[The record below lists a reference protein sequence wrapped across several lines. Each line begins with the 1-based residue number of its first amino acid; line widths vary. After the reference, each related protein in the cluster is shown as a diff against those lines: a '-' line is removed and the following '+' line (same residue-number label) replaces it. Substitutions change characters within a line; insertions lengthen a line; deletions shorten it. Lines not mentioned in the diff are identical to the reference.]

1 MTSERRKSILILC
14 ATLIVGILIGLLVP
28 GFFHKYQGGRQHGRG
43 GRDMGNERKKEWF
56 ASTIYRIVKPD
67 SVQAKQIKPIAD
79 WATQR
84 IEAIEI
90 FSNARMNAVLDSVKS
105 QLKPILT
112 EEQQQR
118 LDEFNTRAKK
128 QWNGGGRDRKH

>member
-1 MTSERRKSILILC
+1 
-14 ATLIVGILIGLLVP
+14 
-28 GFFHKYQGGRQHGRG
+28 
-43 GRDMGNERKKEWF
+43 MGNERKKEWF

-84 IEAIEI
+84 IEEIEI
-90 FSNARMNAVLDSVKS
+90 FSNARMSAVLDSVKS
-105 QLKPILT
+105 QLNPILT

-118 LDEFNTRAKK
+118 LTEFHEKA
-128 QWNGGGRDRKH
+128 NGRWKGKVDSRK